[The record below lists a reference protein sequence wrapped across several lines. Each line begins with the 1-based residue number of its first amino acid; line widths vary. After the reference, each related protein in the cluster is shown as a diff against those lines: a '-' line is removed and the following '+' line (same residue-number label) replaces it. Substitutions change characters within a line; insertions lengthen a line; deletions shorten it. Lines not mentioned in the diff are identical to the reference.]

1 MDILLGQGEVTTRAS
16 WAALSLTEVTW
27 RAQRLPD
34 HRGWLLDVQ
43 IGKNTHAVFNF
54 WVFTIFSMNHV
65 HISAPHKMN
74 CLTLLIVKT
83 LPEAKCQPRASLFTT
98 KCIFYWELMTCFVLT
113 LFIFEAG
120 GVTAPQTLCS
130 RNVSL
135 FAPPCYHD
143 DTKLDKDTGIM
154 RMCWLFRLTKT
165 NVGDPSQGR
174 ERVSIIWLTAWAGRR
189 VERLTYIGALYLSF

>member
-1 MDILLGQGEVTTRAS
+1 MFSTLKF
-16 WAALSLTEVTW
+16 SL
-27 RAQRLPD
+27 
-34 HRGWLLDVQ
+34 
-43 IGKNTHAVFNF
+43 
-54 WVFTIFSMNHV
+54 FSMNYV

-74 CLTLLIVKT
+74 CLTLLIAKT
-83 LPEAKCQPRASLFTT
+83 LPETKCQPRASLFTT

-120 GVTAPQTLCS
+120 GVTAPHK
-130 RNVSL
+130 L
-135 FAPPCYHD
+135 FVHKMFLYLRRPNHD

-154 RMCWLFRLTKT
+154 RMCSLSRLTKT

-189 VERLTYIGALYLSF
+189 NERLTYIGALYLNF